1 VANEYTTT
9 GLNKC
14 SYLIRTM
21 FAPTINANKDSAAE
35 FVLE

>member
-1 VANEYTTT
+1 VANEDRTT

-14 SYLIRTM
+14 SYLFRTI
-21 FAPTINANKDSAAE
+21 FAPAINANKDSAAE